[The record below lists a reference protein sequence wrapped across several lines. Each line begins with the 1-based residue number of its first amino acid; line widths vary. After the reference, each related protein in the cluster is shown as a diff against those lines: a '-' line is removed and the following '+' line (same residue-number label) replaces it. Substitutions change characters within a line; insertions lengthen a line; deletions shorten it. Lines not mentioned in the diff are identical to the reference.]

1 METDVIGEGGGGKEK
16 KGNKRLS
23 VERLYQRKTQLEH
36 ILLRPDTYVGSTEES
51 TELTFVYDAEKA
63 AIVKRNV
70 TFVPG
75 LYKIYDEILGE
86 WTQYGAYIPV
96 MCDCL
101 YFPVNAADNKQRDA
115 GMKAVKIVIDP

>member
-1 METDVIGEGGGGKEK
+1 METEVVGEGGGGKEK

-86 WTQYGAYIPV
+86 WTQNGAYVPL
-96 MCDCL
+96 MCDVYISSECCRQQAER
-101 YFPVNAADNKQRDA
+101 YKHESR
-115 GMKAVKIVIDP
+115 